1 MAAFSPSAD
10 KLITSATG
18 SLAGALPVDA
28 RDVLARLLID
38 LGFSQMTG
46 SNTPPGDQSVLW
58 WHIDVRQAKR
68 YIPSLGNWFTLT
80 PSQHA
85 MHQFQQLIAGAGA
98 EVTLDDAD
106 VLAFWDISV
115 PDAKKVTMASLS
127 GQVLRRL
134 TVGRR
139 YFYNTSGGPLTHTL
153 PASPSDGDTVEIFD
167 KGGNFLTNN
176 LTIARNSK
184 TIWGVAQDLICNRRN
199 IGVELQYVAAESDW
213 KVVKLFGSAV
223 K

>member
-18 SLAGALPVDA
+18 SLAGSLPVDA

-38 LGFSQMTG
+38 LGFSQMSG
-46 SNTPPGDQSVLW
+46 SNTPPVDQSVLW

-68 YIPSLGNWFTLT
+68 YNPSLGNWFVLT
-80 PSQHA
+80 PNQHA

-115 PDAKKVTMASLS
+115 PDAKKVTMANLS

-139 YFYNTSGGPLTHTL
+139 FFYNTAGGPLAHTL
-153 PASPSDGDTVEIFD
+153 PPNPSDGDTVEIYD
-167 KGGNFLTNN
+167 KGGNFRTNN
-176 LTIARNSK
+176 LTINRNNK
-184 TIWGVAQDLICNRRN
+184 LIYGVAENLVCDRANVA
-199 IGVELQYVAAESDW
+199 VELQYVAADGDW
-213 KVVKLFGSAV
+213 KPVKLFWSAV